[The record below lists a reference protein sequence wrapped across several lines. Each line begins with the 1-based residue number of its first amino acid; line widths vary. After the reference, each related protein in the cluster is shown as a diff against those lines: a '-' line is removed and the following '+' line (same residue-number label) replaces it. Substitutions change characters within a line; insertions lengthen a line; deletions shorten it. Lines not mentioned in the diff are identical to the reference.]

1 MLVRKHRNRYFSST
15 REMHE
20 EGRRK
25 NDLIKNRELSTLFLG
40 VTVGNEF
47 LLARLKLVNWLN
59 NSN

>member
-1 MLVRKHRNRYFSST
+1 
-15 REMHE
+15 MHE

>member
-15 REMHE
+15 QEMHE